1 MTDRPLGMVLLFFSL
16 IKSSVV
22 SEDDSSVFVLCL
34 HLDLLSTDAI
44 FAFPGMNLNMS

>member
-16 IKSSVV
+16 IKSVV

-44 FAFPGMNLNMS
+44 LLFLG